1 MRKRLTA
8 KHEWMI
14 IVICSNVCDCNTC
27 PVSITIAG
35 TVLIWLQL
43 KVVESKFYDVPVGNC
58 DIPCTSAVL
67 RVVIGKIGACNESS

>member
-8 KHEWMI
+8 KNEWII

-27 PVSITIAG
+27 PWSIVIAG

-43 KVVESKFYDVPVGNC
+43 KVQESKFNEVPAGNC

-67 RVVIGKIGACNESS
+67 RVVIWKIRACNESS